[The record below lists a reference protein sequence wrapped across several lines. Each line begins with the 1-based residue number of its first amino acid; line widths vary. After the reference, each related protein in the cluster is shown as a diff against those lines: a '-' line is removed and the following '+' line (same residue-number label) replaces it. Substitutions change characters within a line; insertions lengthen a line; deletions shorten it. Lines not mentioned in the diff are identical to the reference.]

1 MTNKPWKLSLL
12 AAFSLAGPA
21 VFAQNMPAARQS
33 IELERYSEAKRQLLP
48 NQSNP
53 EAAYELGRLY
63 LKQEKADSAA
73 YFFNMA
79 SRDTKFPLAMVS
91 SGRALLAQGKK
102 MEADAQFDAAI
113 KATKSKDANIY
124 AAVGQAYAE
133 TDVKDNQKGID
144 AINQAI
150 KLNKKDDAAWLVN
163 LGDIY
168 AKRDNGGGDAMN
180 AYDRAL
186 RADGGYVR
194 AYYRKGELSFRSRN
208 GGEALTNFNKV
219 TSINSNYAPVYRELA
234 NMYYYADKPDLAVEN
249 MKKYTDMAEN
259 TTATQATYA
268 AFLYTSKKYP
278 EAITQ
283 IQEVLAKD
291 PNNVTMNR
299 LLAYSLYESNQND
312 QALAAVEKYNT
323 LVPADKRITD
333 DYVYQGKILVKAGR
347 SDEGIALIEKAIAA
361 NPDKAADLQNELVQ
375 AYILKKDY
383 PKAERVLRQ
392 KMSKGTPALTDQV
405 RLANVYTIDKKYA
418 QADSLLNIVI
428 TARPTYTA
436 GYLMRAQA
444 NSNLDP
450 ELKQALAKPHYEK
463 YIEVAKADPAKNQ
476 AGLAEA
482 YRYLGAYYYN
492 AGNKAQALSS
502 YQQAV
507 AVKPDDAQAA
517 DAIKQLSAPTKAP
530 AKAPVKSTKK

>member
-1 MTNKPWKLSLL
+1 MINKPWKLTLL

-21 VFAQNMPAARQS
+21 VFAQNLPGARQS

-73 YFFNMA
+73 YFFNAA
-79 SRDTKFPLAMVS
+79 SRDAKYPLATIAA
-91 SGRALLAQGKK
+91 GRALLAQGKK
-102 MEADAQFDAAI
+102 AEADAQFDAAI
-113 KATKSKDANIY
+113 KATKSKDASIF
-124 AAVGQAYAE
+124 AAIGQAYAE

-150 KLNKKDDAAWLVN
+150 KLNKRDDAAWLVD

-168 AKRDNGGGDAMN
+168 AKRDNGGGEAMN

-186 RADGGYVR
+186 KADGGYVR

-234 NMYYYADKPDLAVEN
+234 TMYFYADKPELAVEN
-249 MKKYTDMAEN
+249 MKKYTDMAEK

-278 EAITQ
+278 EAIAQ

-299 LLAYSLYESNQND
+299 LMFYSLYETNQND
-312 QALAAVEKYNT
+312 QALAAMEKYNT
-323 LVPADKRITD
+323 MVPADKRITD
-333 DYVYQGKILVKAGR
+333 DYVYQGKTLVKAGR
-347 SDEGIALIEKAIAA
+347 ADEGVTLIEKAIAA
-361 NPDKAADLQNELVQ
+361 NPDKADELLNELAQ
-375 AYILKKDY
+375 AYIIRKDY
-383 PKAERVLRQ
+383 AKAENVLRR

-405 RLANVYTIDKKYA
+405 RLATVYSFDKKYA
-418 QADSLLNIVI
+418 QADSLLNIVV
-428 TARPTYTA
+428 TARPTYTP

-492 AGNKAQALSS
+492 SGNKAQAIAN
-502 YQQAV
+502 YQEAV
-507 AVKPDDAQAA
+507 NVNPGDAQASEA
-517 DAIKQLSAPTKAP
+517 LKQINAVGKAAPRTAP
-530 AKAPVKSTKK
+530 KGTKK

>member
-1 MTNKPWKLSLL
+1 MTNKPWKLTLL
-12 AAFSLAGPA
+12 AAFSLAGSA
-21 VFAQNMPAARQS
+21 VFAQNLPAARQS

-79 SRDTKFPLAMVS
+79 SRDTKYPLAMIS
-91 SGRALLAQGKK
+91 AGRALLAQGKK
-102 MEADAQFDAAI
+102 AEADAQFDAAV
-113 KATKSKDANIY
+113 KATKGKDANIY
-124 AAVGQAYAE
+124 AAIGQAYAE

-219 TSINSNYAPVYRELA
+219 TSINADYAPVYRELA
-234 NMYYYADKPDLAVEN
+234 NMYFFADKPELAVEN
-249 MKKYTDMAEN
+249 MKKYTDMAEK

-312 QALAAVEKYNT
+312 QALAAMEKYNT

-333 DYVYQGKILVKAGR
+333 DYVYQGKILTKAGR

-361 NPDKAADLQNELVQ
+361 NPDKSDDLLPDLVQ
-375 AYILKKDY
+375 AYIIKKDY
-383 PKAERVLRQ
+383 ANAERVLRK

-418 QADSLLNIVI
+418 QADSLLNLVI

-444 NSNLDP
+444 NSNMDP
-450 ELKQALAKPHYEK
+450 ELKQGLAKPHYEK
-463 YIEVAKADPAKNQ
+463 YIEAAKADPTKNQ

-492 AGNKAQALSS
+492 AGNKAQAISS
-502 YQQAV
+502 YQQAL

-517 DAIKQLSAPTKAP
+517 DAIKQLNTT
-530 AKAPVKSTKK
+530 AKAAPKPAAKGTKK

>member
-1 MTNKPWKLSLL
+1 MTNKPWKLTLL
-12 AAFSLAGPA
+12 AAFSLTGSALS
-21 VFAQNMPAARQS
+21 AQNLPAARQS

-73 YFFNMA
+73 YFFDMA
-79 SRDTKFPLAMVS
+79 SKAPSFPLATIS

-102 MEADAQFDAAI
+102 AEADAQFDAAA
-113 KATKSKDANIY
+113 KATKMKDPKIY
-124 AAVGQAYAE
+124 AAIGQAYAE

-150 KLNKKDDAAWLVN
+150 KLKKGDDAAWLVD

-186 RADGGYVR
+186 KADGGYVR

-208 GGEALTNFNKV
+208 GGEALNSFNKV
-219 TSINSNYAPVYRELA
+219 TTINSNYAPVYRELA
-234 NMYYYADKPDLAVEN
+234 NMYFFAGKPDLAVEN
-249 MKKYTDMAEN
+249 MKKYTDMAEK

-268 AFLYTSKKYP
+268 AFLYTSKNYP
-278 EAITQ
+278 EALTQ

-299 LLAYSLYESNQND
+299 LLAYSLFETNQND
-312 QALAAVEKYNT
+312 QALAAMEKYNT

-347 SDEGIALIEKAIAA
+347 ADEGVTLIEKAIAA
-361 NPDKAADLQNELVQ
+361 NPDKADELLNELAQ
-375 AYILKKDY
+375 AYIIKKDY
-383 PKAERVLRQ
+383 AKAENVLRR

-405 RLANVYTIDKKYA
+405 RLATVYSFDKKYT
-418 QADSLLNIVI
+418 QADSLLNLVV
-428 TARPTYTA
+428 TARPTYTV

-463 YIEVAKADPAKNQ
+463 YIEMAKADPAKNQ

-492 AGNKAQALSS
+492 SGNKAQAISS
-502 YQQAV
+502 YQQAL
-507 AVKPDDAQAA
+507 AVKPDDAQAT
-517 DAIKQLSAPTKAP
+517 DAIKQINAVGKVAPKA
-530 AKAPVKSTKK
+530 APKGTKK

>member
-1 MTNKPWKLSLL
+1 MTNKPWTLPLL
-12 AAFSLAGPA
+12 AAFSLTGVA
-21 VFAQNMPAARQS
+21 VSAQNLPAARQS

-73 YFFNMA
+73 YFFDMA
-79 SRDTKFPLAMVS
+79 SKNNSFPLATIA

-102 MEADAQFDAAI
+102 AEADAQFDAAT
-113 KATKSKDANIY
+113 KATKNKDPKIF
-124 AAVGQAYAE
+124 AAIGQAYAE
-133 TDVKDNQKGID
+133 ADVKDNQKGVD

-150 KLNKKDDAAWLVN
+150 KLNKRDDAVWLAD

-168 AKRDNGGGDAMN
+168 SRRDNGGGDAMN
-180 AYDRAL
+180 AYERAIK
-186 RADGGYVR
+186 ADGGYTR
-194 AYYRKGELSFRSRN
+194 AYYRKGELSFRARN
-208 GGEALTNFNKV
+208 GAEALNSFNKV
-219 TSINSNYAPVYRELA
+219 TTINSNYAPVYRELA
-234 NMYYYADKPDLAVEN
+234 TMYFYAGKPDLAVEN
-249 MKKYTDMAEN
+249 MKKYTDMAEK

-268 AFLYTSKKYP
+268 AFLYTSKNYP
-278 EAITQ
+278 EALTQ

-299 LLAYSLYESNQND
+299 LLFYSLYESNQND
-312 QALAAVEKYNT
+312 QALAAMEKYNS

-333 DYVYQGKILVKAGR
+333 DYVYQGKILTKAGR
-347 SDEGIALIEKAIAA
+347 ADEGIALIEKAIAA
-361 NPDKAADLQNELVQ
+361 NPDKASDLQNDLVQ

-383 PKAERVLRQ
+383 AKAEGVLR
-392 KMSKGTPALTDQV
+392 KKLSAGTPALTDQV
-405 RLANVYTIDKKYA
+405 RLANVYSIDKKYA

-450 ELKQALAKPHYEK
+450 ELKQGLAKQHYEK
-463 YIEVAKADPAKNQ
+463 YIEVAKADPTKNQ

-492 AGNKAQALSS
+492 AGNKAQAISS
-502 YQQAV
+502 YQQAL
-507 AVKPDDAQAA
+507 AVNPGDAQAS
-517 DAIKQLSAPTKAP
+517 DAIKQLSAAPKA
-530 AKAPVKSTKK
+530 APKSTAKGTKK